1 MDCSLPRRAQEETAA
16 KASLRR
22 QVIHLAQRLQLEA
35 HEQYSWP
42 PPALPAEHEPT
53 RRSPVLGSGADERSW
68 TRSPEQRTLS
78 PTDQLRQLHAYRPT
92 AAVAEQRQQA
102 MTPLEGPTRLTRHNA
117 TRGRCKPLGDRFS
130 ESLVRIAACGPLGH
144 GTGPHWPKPALSADP
159 YHAPTDILCCVAVYS
174 AASGLLVLV
183 VFSGEVSV
191 AASAVSCDRR
201 LDFKGSGY
209 PARALLT
216 AQAAPQRFVRRKVR
230 RCAAVQ

>member
-1 MDCSLPRRAQEETAA
+1 MDCSLRRRAQEETAA

-117 TRGRCKPLGDRFS
+117 TRGQCKLAILLANRSFESQPVGLSGMALGRTGRTG
-130 ESLVRIAACGPLGH
+130 SLCRSI
-144 GTGPHWPKPALSADP
+144 SRSNF
-159 YHAPTDILCCVAVYS
+159 LCCVAVFRREWS
-174 AASGLLVLV
+174 PRVGC

-191 AASAVSCDRR
+191 AA
-201 LDFKGSGY
+201 L
-209 PARALLT
+209 
-216 AQAAPQRFVRRKVR
+216 
-230 RCAAVQ
+230 